1 MKFSEWKPTPEQ
13 IESHNQHEM
22 KRKLLCQELIKKW
35 NEREKLAKLE
45 RLNKNKQTENQSVKK

>member
-1 MKFSEWKPTPEQ
+1 MKFSDWKPTPEQ

-45 RLNKNKQTENQSVKK
+45 RLNKNKQTEN